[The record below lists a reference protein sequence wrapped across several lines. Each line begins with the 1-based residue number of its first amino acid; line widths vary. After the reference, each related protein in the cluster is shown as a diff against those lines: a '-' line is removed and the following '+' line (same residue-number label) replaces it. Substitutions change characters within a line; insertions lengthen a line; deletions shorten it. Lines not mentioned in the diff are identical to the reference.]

1 MINFY
6 FFLEIYKLLPSSRSK
21 QILQKT
27 QIKIVHAIFIEP
39 SFVRKIDRQKKNI
52 QDLPQ
57 VNILLNL
64 NLTTI
69 YEQLKTYKY
78 KNKIKKTRTNLEML
92 NEILPKFIRNVHERY

>member
-6 FFLEIYKLLPSSRSK
+6 FFLEIYKLLPSSRST

-52 QDLPQ
+52 QDLP
-57 VNILLNL
+57 
-64 NLTTI
+64 
-69 YEQLKTYKY
+69 
-78 KNKIKKTRTNLEML
+78 
-92 NEILPKFIRNVHERY
+92 